1 MPHTNY
7 RAHIDIIIGGQ
18 SLFDEVN
25 QYPEHLLF
33 GEALGEEMAGDVV
46 EALAVQ
52 DVRVADGVGEEHVAE
67 AVGEVC
73 GGWEGSWDVFAD
85 DCEEGLG
92 VLWDGCQEQFVG
104 LGMGHLC
111 EVGLR
116 EQ

>member
-1 MPHTNY
+1 
-7 RAHIDIIIGGQ
+7 
-18 SLFDEVN
+18 
-25 QYPEHLLF
+25 
-33 GEALGEEMAGDVV
+33 MAGDVV